1 MKKKIDKFNKDM
13 PLIAALGGNGMQGRH
28 WDQIQEHVGKD
39 VRPRNDT
46 TLKEMLEY
54 NLGSHIEKIE
64 EISVKDRVTEH
75 LLVFICSLVIWLLGE
90 HVRWTFG
97 KASKEHALEKSL
109 EKMQEDWEE
118 IVFNL
123 LPYRDTDINI
133 LGGMD
138 ELQILLDD
146 QLIKCQG

>member
-1 MKKKIDKFNKDM
+1 MAEIMKKKIDKFNKDM

-64 EISVKDRVTEH
+64 EISVKDRDTRTIC
-75 LLVFICSLVIWLLGE
+75 FCSL
-90 HVRWTFG
+90 FF
-97 KASKEHALEKSL
+97 SL
-109 EKMQEDWEE
+109 S
-118 IVFNL
+118 NHRL
-123 LPYRDTDINI
+123 
-133 LGGMD
+133 
-138 ELQILLDD
+138 
-146 QLIKCQG
+146 

>member
-64 EISVKDRVTEH
+64 EISVK
-75 LLVFICSLVIWLLGE
+75 
-90 HVRWTFG
+90 
-97 KASKEHALEKSL
+97 ASKEHALEKSL

-118 IVFNL
+118 ILFNL
-123 LPYRDTDINI
+123 LPYRDTDIRHDFNFI
-133 LGGMD
+133 NFSSIGQTMG
-138 ELQILLDD
+138 ERA
-146 QLIKCQG
+146 KFHFF

>member
-64 EISVKDRVTEH
+64 EISVKDRMHRTFTHLNACYSTARRTCTANMFGEPLERHQRNTPSKNLSKKCKRIGKKLYSTCYHTEIQISIF
-75 LLVFICSLVIWLLGE
+75 LVV
-90 HVRWTFG
+90 WTNF
-97 KASKEHALEKSL
+97 KFFWTIS
-109 EKMQEDWEE
+109 
-118 IVFNL
+118 
-123 LPYRDTDINI
+123 
-133 LGGMD
+133 
-138 ELQILLDD
+138 
-146 QLIKCQG
+146 

>member
-1 MKKKIDKFNKDM
+1 MSSHSDRLPAHFRFDLNNNLVAEIMKKKIDKFNKDM

-64 EISVKDRVTEH
+64 EISVKDRDTRTIC
-75 LLVFICSLVIWLLGE
+75 FCSL
-90 HVRWTFG
+90 FF
-97 KASKEHALEKSL
+97 SL
-109 EKMQEDWEE
+109 S
-118 IVFNL
+118 NHRL
-123 LPYRDTDINI
+123 
-133 LGGMD
+133 
-138 ELQILLDD
+138 
-146 QLIKCQG
+146 

>member
-1 MKKKIDKFNKDM
+1 MLDYGYPDRNREAKIVRSIFFFTFFYGPRKSGPRAGPKKSG
-13 PLIAALGGNGMQGRH
+13 PS
-28 WDQIQEHVGKD
+28 
-39 VRPRNDT
+39 
-46 TLKEMLEY
+46 Y
-54 NLGSHIEKIE
+54 
-64 EISVKDRVTEH
+64 
-75 LLVFICSLVIWLLGE
+75 LGE
-90 HVRWTFG
+90 HVRWTFE

-109 EKMQEDWEE
+109 EKMQEDWED
-118 IVFNL
+118 ILFNL

>member
-64 EISVKDRVTEH
+64 EISVKDGVHRTFTH
-75 LLVFICSLVIWLLGE
+75 LFACYQTVPYSLYGE
-90 HVRWTFG
+90 HVR
-97 KASKEHALEKSL
+97 
-109 EKMQEDWEE
+109 
-118 IVFNL
+118 
-123 LPYRDTDINI
+123 
-133 LGGMD
+133 
-138 ELQILLDD
+138 
-146 QLIKCQG
+146 

>member
-1 MKKKIDKFNKDM
+1 M

-64 EISVKDRVTEH
+64 EISVKDGVHRTFTHLFACYSTVRRTCSVNLWKGIKGIRPRKISRKNARGLGRNCIQPVT
-75 LLVFICSLVIWLLGE
+75 I
-90 HVRWTFG
+90 
-97 KASKEHALEKSL
+97 
-109 EKMQEDWEE
+109 
-118 IVFNL
+118 
-123 LPYRDTDINI
+123 
-133 LGGMD
+133 
-138 ELQILLDD
+138 
-146 QLIKCQG
+146 

>member
-13 PLIAALGGNGMQGRH
+13 PLIAALGGNGMQARH

-64 EISVKDRVTEH
+64 EISVKDRVHRTYG
-75 LLVFICSLVIWLLGE
+75 CPGQN
-90 HVRWTFG
+90 VR
-97 KASKEHALEKSL
+97 L
-109 EKMQEDWEE
+109 
-118 IVFNL
+118 
-123 LPYRDTDINI
+123 
-133 LGGMD
+133 
-138 ELQILLDD
+138 LLDCTANMFGEPLERH
-146 QLIKCQG
+146 QRNTPSKNLSKKCKRIGKKLYSTCYHTEIQISIFLVVWTNFKFFWTIS

>member
-46 TLKEMLEY
+46 TLKEMLEF

-64 EISVKDRVTEH
+64 EISVKDRGQRTFSDAVSTNGAGV
-75 LLVFICSLVIWLLGE
+75 LPDKSSVF
-90 HVRWTFG
+90 
-97 KASKEHALEKSL
+97 
-109 EKMQEDWEE
+109 
-118 IVFNL
+118 
-123 LPYRDTDINI
+123 
-133 LGGMD
+133 
-138 ELQILLDD
+138 
-146 QLIKCQG
+146 

>member
-46 TLKEMLEY
+46 TLKEMLEF

-64 EISVKDRVTEH
+64 EISVKDRGQRT
-75 LLVFICSLVIWLLGE
+75 FSDGR
-90 HVRWTFG
+90 VRTL
-97 KASKEHALEKSL
+97 AERSEA
-109 EKMQEDWEE
+109 
-118 IVFNL
+118 
-123 LPYRDTDINI
+123 R
-133 LGGMD
+133 
-138 ELQILLDD
+138 
-146 QLIKCQG
+146 